1 MGLGEWGWG
10 SEASQVRSAKL
21 GMFVIMQVNVK
32 FFASLAEQVG
42 HESISVLVT
51 PPATILDVWRVA
63 TERAQLGE
71 GLLCALNL
79 EYSDPDTEVSEG
91 DEVAF
96 FPPVTGGSGPVVT
109 IAEAAFD
116 PWQMVSEHE
125 AERPSAAALADGAV
139 QVFVG
144 RMRAANEGS
153 AVRGMRLEHYPGMT
167 ERHLQSIA
175 DAALSRYPIRD
186 VRVHHRVG
194 ALEPGDAIVLV
205 AVWSEHRAA
214 AFEACR
220 FVMEDLKSKAPFW
233 KKEQTIDGERW
244 VSGNTA
250 GYLET

>member
-1 MGLGEWGWG
+1 
-10 SEASQVRSAKL
+10 
-21 GMFVIMQVNVK
+21 MQVNVK

-42 HESISVLVT
+42 HDSISVLVT
-51 PPATILDVWRVA
+51 PPATILDVWRLA
-63 TERAQLGE
+63 TERAELGE

-79 EYSDPDTEVSEG
+79 EYAAPETEVNEG

-96 FPPVTGGSGPVVT
+96 FPPVTGGSGPLVT
-109 IAEAAFD
+109 IAEAVFD
-116 PWQMVSEHE
+116 PWQMVAEHE
-125 AERPSAAALADGAV
+125 ATRTTDAALSDGAV

-153 AVRGMRLEHYPGMT
+153 AVQGMRLEHYPGMT
-167 ERHLQSIA
+167 ERHLQTIA
-175 DAALSRYPIRD
+175 EAALARFPIRD

-194 ALEPGDAIVLV
+194 DLAPGDAIVLV

-233 KKEQTIDGERW
+233 KKEQTQDGDRW